1 MNSET
6 KDRYRAKLLGLTLRE
21 LRINDKNEEETIKKL
36 FIQERKRQEKDRPNT
51 LGLCYNEF
59 NHNFIHGLKEY
70 IIKFF
75 HENKINSVDE
85 LTFKITNIQEQLDNF
100 AKTNKY
106 NNKISNMDIKLKTYN
121 AYGDDSDYL
130 FMHE

>member
-6 KDRYRAKLLGLTLRE
+6 KDRYRAKLLGLTLKE
-21 LRINDKNEEETIKKL
+21 LKINDKTEEDAIKNL

-51 LGLCYNEF
+51 LGLYYNEL
-59 NHNFIHGLKEY
+59 NNNFIHGLKEY

-100 AKTNKY
+100 AKTCKY
-106 NNKISNMDIKLKTYN
+106 DNKISNMDIKIKTYN

-130 FMHE
+130 FIHE